1 MFEKTQNKAKQNAYK
16 AKPKTYEAYI
26 DPEQQRFAESIEF
39 EQSLKINNKKQK
51 PGLEALI

>member
-1 MFEKTQNKAKQNAYK
+1 MFEKTQKTKQNTYK
-16 AKPKTYEAYI
+16 AKPKTYETYI

-39 EQSLKINNKKQK
+39 EQSLKINNKKQR